1 MDYAKTLN
9 DLRAQ
14 KAQLLKDA
22 EALMNEGKYDEVT
35 AKQDEAEKISNQI
48 SVVERQAALS
58 AEAAELEAESK
69 PAAPAKN
76 PADEVRPFRNFGEQ
90 LKAIH
95 DAATTLKQ
103 DNRLARINDAVLG
116 GNEGTGADGGF
127 AVQTDFAGAIM
138 ESAVSESELL
148 RRIDRYTVGANSNS
162 AKWLSVNETDV
173 SSSVFGGIQMYWAS
187 EGATVAATKPAFR
200 EMKLE
205 LDKMMGFGYVT
216 EELLEDAPFMS
227 GLFQRGFALAADRV
241 LTKAVIDGD
250 GAGKPLGILNGSAL
264 ITVAKESGQTAGTLT
279 GANVNKMW
287 HRHHARFRRN
297 SVWVMHPD
305 LEEQL
310 PGLSIKSNDGSA
322 EKFLWNPEGGF
333 RDLDYQRIL
342 TRPVIFEDYCS
353 AIGSK
358 GDILLI
364 DPSQYILLT
373 KGTARMGWSI
383 HVQWL
388 TDQQCFRMVFRCGGA
403 PKQNAPITLANSS
416 NTRSAFVTLAAR
428 A

>member
-1 MDYAKTLN
+1 
-9 DLRAQ
+9 
-14 KAQLLKDA
+14 
-22 EALMNEGKYDEVT
+22 
-35 AKQDEAEKISNQI
+35 
-48 SVVERQAALS
+48 
-58 AEAAELEAESK
+58 
-69 PAAPAKN
+69 
-76 PADEVRPFRNFGEQ
+76 
-90 LKAIH
+90 
-95 DAATTLKQ
+95 
-103 DNRLARINDAVLG
+103 
-116 GNEGTGADGGF
+116 
-127 AVQTDFAGAIM
+127 
-138 ESAVSESELL
+138 
-148 RRIDRYTVGANSNS
+148 
-162 AKWLSVNETDV
+162 
-173 SSSVFGGIQMYWAS
+173 
-187 EGATVAATKPAFR
+187 
-200 EMKLE
+200 
-205 LDKMMGFGYVT
+205 
-216 EELLEDAPFMS
+216 MS

-241 LTKAVIDGD
+241 MTKAVIDGD

-322 EKFLWNPEGGF
+322 EKFLWNPEGGYQ
-333 RDLDYQRIL
+333 DLDYQRIL